1 MKQWLGVRLHVSWLV
16 AWFCMAI
23 ACGIAL
29 ARVLPL
35 SVAILPGLVI
45 AIPLA
50 CIAFLCPVRRMV
62 ACIILAGLLC
72 GLLRGD
78 TELAGLAGYR
88 PYLQHTVTAQGVISE
103 DPTAGTSGE
112 LRVSLGHIVI
122 DRQRLPGKLW
132 VSVATSSPLRRSDTL
147 VVRGKLRSGF
157 GTYAA
162 SMMRPQLVKV
172 AQTSAGDIGLQAR
185 SWFTAGIRRLLPDP
199 QASLGAG
206 YLTGERSSLPP
217 DFDAQLKTVG
227 LTHAV
232 VASGYNLTIL
242 VALARR
248 LLLSI
253 SKYLA
258 TLASAGMILGFIAI
272 AGMSPS
278 MSRAGLVTGLSLA
291 AWYYGRTIHPLVL
304 LPFAACCTALWNPSY
319 IWGDVGWY
327 LSFLSFAGVI
337 LLAPLI
343 HACIWPKKPAG
354 ALRQVIVDTLSAQ
367 VATLPIILYTFGQ
380 YSPYALLANVAV
392 LPLVPITMACTFL
405 AGLVGCLAPHLM
417 PWLSLPALLLLRYMT
432 AIVGRI
438 AALPGAHGTFF
449 LNTLGLCLCYGV
461 LCAFILALW
470 HKAKYSFRAEQNPSE
485 DGT

>member
-1 MKQWLGVRLHVSWLV
+1 VKQWLGARLHVSWLV
-16 AWFCMAI
+16 AWFCIAI
-23 ACGIAL
+23 VCGIAL
-29 ARVLPL
+29 ARLLPL
-35 SVAILPGLVI
+35 PVAIIPGLIV
-45 AIPLA
+45 AIPVA
-50 CIAFLCPVRRMV
+50 FIAFARPIRGMV
-62 ACIILAGLLC
+62 ACIVLAGLLC
-72 GLLRGD
+72 GLLRGNA
-78 TELAGLAGYR
+78 ELAGLAGYR
-88 PYLQHTVTAQGVISE
+88 PYLQHTVTVQGVISE
-103 DPTAGTSGE
+103 DPSVGPSGE
-112 LRVSLGHIVI
+112 LRVSLGHIMMGK
-122 DRQRLPGKLW
+122 QRLPGKLW
-132 VSVATSSPLRRSDTL
+132 VSVATDRSLRRSDTL

-157 GTYAA
+157 GTYAG
-162 SMMRPQLVKV
+162 SMMRPQLVQTI
-172 AQTSAGDIGLQAR
+172 QTSAGDIGLQVR

-206 YLTGERSSLPP
+206 YLTGERSSLPS

-248 LLLSI
+248 LLLNI

-278 MSRAGLVTGLSLA
+278 MSHAGLVTGLSLA

-319 IWGDVGWY
+319 VWGWY
-327 LSFLSFAGVI
+327 LSFLSFVGVV
-337 LLAPLI
+337 L
-343 HACIWPKKPAG
+343 PAG

-367 VATLPIILYTFGQ
+367 IATLPIILYTFGQ

-405 AGLVGCLAPHLM
+405 AGLAGCLAPHLL
-417 PWLSLPALLLLRYMT
+417 PWLGLPALLLLRYMT
-432 AIVGRI
+432 AMVGRI
-438 AALPGAHGTFF
+438 AALPGARGIFF

-461 LCAFILALW
+461 LCAFMLALW
-470 HKAKYSFRAEQNPSE
+470 HKTKYSFRAEQNPPDDE
-485 DGT
+485 A